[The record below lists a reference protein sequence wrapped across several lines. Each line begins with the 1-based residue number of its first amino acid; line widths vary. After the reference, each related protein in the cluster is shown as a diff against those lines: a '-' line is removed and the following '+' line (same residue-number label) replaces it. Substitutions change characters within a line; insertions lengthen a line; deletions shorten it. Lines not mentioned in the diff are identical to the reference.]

1 MSNKLLCGIFYN
13 FILTYFSGSPP
24 QAKSVSVWN
33 TVSWMFRNGPRFFLM
48 LAKTS
53 NSTLKHTAGSICK
66 FVRLCVFM
74 SSCYIRVVWKQPLER
89 YSETAATTT
98 STSCAHWTTHARR
111 LIDFSLTLQK
121 QLDFPFFADAKNTSA
136 SSFRP
141 PLLRRRKQETP
152 IVREW
157 TDWPSYCNRAHS
169 LCHWVQ
175 TGPP

>member
-1 MSNKLLCGIFYN
+1 MSNKLLCGIFYS
-13 FILTYFSGSPP
+13 FVLTYSSGSPP
-24 QAKSVSVWN
+24 QIKSFVSVWN
-33 TVSWMFRNGPRFFLM
+33 TVSRMFRNGSRFALM

-98 STSCAHWTTHARR
+98 STSCAHWTTHTHTQR

-121 QLDFPFFADAKNTSA
+121 QLDFPFSPTPKIC
-136 SSFRP
+136 P
-141 PLLRRRKQETP
+141 PL
-152 IVREW
+152 
-157 TDWPSYCNRAHS
+157 PSGLLYYVEESKNNLASFQLSGLKH
-169 LCHWVQ
+169 
-175 TGPP
+175 

>member
-1 MSNKLLCGIFYN
+1 MLNKLLCGIFHN

-24 QAKSVSVWN
+24 QIKSASVWN
-33 TVSWMFRNGPRFFLM
+33 TVSRMFRNGSRFFLM

-53 NSTLKHTAGSICK
+53 NSTLKHTAGSICS

-98 STSCAHWTTHARR
+98 STSCTHWTIHTQR

-121 QLDFPFFADAKNTSA
+121 QLDFPFSPTTKIC
-136 SSFRP
+136 P
-141 PLLRRRKQETP
+141 PL
-152 IVREW
+152 
-157 TDWPSYCNRAHS
+157 PSGLLYYVEESKNKLASFLLSELKH
-169 LCHWVQ
+169 
-175 TGPP
+175 